1 MFIALGILF
10 ILLSA
15 FIVALVLI
23 QPHHGEGGL
32 AAAFG
37 GVGGDSFL
45 GTKAVNQVA
54 KFTIWMGLAFL
65 VLAVI
70 LNRIA
75 LGVGGKSVFEQAPA
89 VTAPPPEPPPGAP
102 PAEAPPGAP
111 PGPAEAPPSAPPP
124 PTPPSSS
131 GAPAPPPAAPANPD
145 APK

>member
-1 MFIALGILF
+1 MFIALGVLF

-54 KFTIWMGLAFL
+54 KFTIWIGLVFL
-65 VLAVI
+65 VLAVV
-70 LNRIA
+70 LNRLA
-75 LGVGGKSVFEQAPA
+75 LSSGGKSMFEQAPA
-89 VTAPPPEPPPGAP
+89 VSEPPPGAP
-102 PAEAPPGAP
+102 PADAPPGVP
-111 PGPAEAPPSAPPP
+111 PGPAEAPPTAPPP
-124 PTPPSSS
+124 PTPPPSSTD
-131 GAPAPPPAAPANPD
+131 APAPPPAAPANPD